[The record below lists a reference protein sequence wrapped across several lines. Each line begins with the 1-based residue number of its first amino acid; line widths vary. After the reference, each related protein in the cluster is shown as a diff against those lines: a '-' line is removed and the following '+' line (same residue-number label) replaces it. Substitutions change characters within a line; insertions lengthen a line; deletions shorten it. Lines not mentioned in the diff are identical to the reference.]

1 MIKRQRNGFHALTSY
16 FNQVTDIII
25 CIDTKFSPVWNIIRA
40 DILRVPWSVSEPRRN
55 EDKRRQ
61 WARFLLLPSN
71 KRYIIPLL
79 LGIFFSNMRPRPDN
93 HTPPPPQPVSSLTF
107 LNSIDTR
114 KTYFYCQTFFI
125 TFEPSTTAQSIEQN
139 NFIFQTRFFYLHVL
153 AEFLHVLEISIISI
167 IEVQTISPEELN
179 MYLAEFI
186 RSFRIK
192 DR

>member
-79 LGIFFSNMRPRPDN
+79 LFLSNMRPRSNN
-93 HTPPPPQPVSSLTF
+93 HLSHF

-114 KTYFYCQTFFI
+114 KICFYYHTFFYNCS
-125 TFEPSTTAQSIEQN
+125 TFNNSAISTAKY
-139 NFIFQTRFFYLHVL
+139 FIFHTRLFYLHVL
-153 AEFLHVLEISIISI
+153 AELLYALSILLIFA
-167 IEVQTISPEELN
+167 L
-179 MYLAEFI
+179 LL
-186 RSFRIK
+186 R
-192 DR
+192 

>member
-1 MIKRQRNGFHALTSY
+1 
-16 FNQVTDIII
+16 
-25 CIDTKFSPVWNIIRA
+25 
-40 DILRVPWSVSEPRRN
+40 
-55 EDKRRQ
+55 
-61 WARFLLLPSN
+61 
-71 KRYIIPLL
+71 
-79 LGIFFSNMRPRPDN
+79 MRPRPDN
-93 HTPPPPQPVSSLTF
+93 HTLPPQPVSSFTF

-114 KTYFYCQTFFI
+114 KTYLYCQTFI
-125 TFEPSTTAQSIEQN
+125 TFQPSTTAQSIEQN

-153 AEFLHVLEISIISI
+153 AEFLYVLEISTISI